1 MAFPDSW
8 GVQKICRLSKYVEI
22 LYENVTNLKAP
33 VYVNRSAKNGWALIW
48 IHIAG
53 DVTITTPQ
61 GAVQPEPLDIVSVD
75 TNEIH
80 SIQWGHKK
88 PCAHYRI
95 SFDEDLFDDLLGN
108 SQIQH
113 DLVMDFLDHDRRSN
127 LMRLPEPMRDELVDI
142 LNSVDAL
149 LAQDQANSAKIGMLS
164 QIVRLFDLIYKV
176 PSETKQI
183 YSPVKH
189 YSRLIRDAIDYT
201 GAHFRTIPS
210 LRTTAEHLHV
220 SPGYLSRRFLSE
232 VGTSYNTYLTDQKLA
247 FARKRLQLGFT
258 VAEASEEAGFTSP
271 SYFIQLYKKKYGQ
284 TPAKSLK

>member
-1 MAFPDSW
+1 MAFPDTW

-22 LYENVTNLKAP
+22 LYENVTNLQAP
-33 VYVNRSAKNGWALIW
+33 IHVNRSNRNRWAVIW
-48 IHIAG
+48 IHISG

-61 GAVQPEPLDIVSVD
+61 GAIHPEPLDMVTIA

-80 SIQWGHKK
+80 SILWGHKK
-88 PCAHYRI
+88 PSAHYLI

-108 SQIQH
+108 SQLQH

-149 LAQDQANSAKIGMLS
+149 LAHNQVNSAKIGMLS

-189 YSRLIRDAIDYT
+189 YSRLVRDAIDYT
-201 GAHFRTIPS
+201 SAHFCTINS
-210 LRTTAEHLHV
+210 LKTTAEHLHI
-220 SPGYLSRRFLSE
+220 SPGYLSRRFLEE
-232 VGTSYNTYLTDQKLA
+232 VGISYNTYLTDQKLA
-247 FARKRLQLGFT
+247 FARKRMQLGFT

-284 TPAKSLK
+284 TPAKSFK